1 MGLTWYSD
9 SGATSA
15 ITTGTANT
23 EVYAKIS
30 FKKPTVRAVYV
41 DWDDGT
47 SNKKD
52 EANYQWVELTEP
64 RDSVV
69 VSHTYNKTGN
79 TFNPVIQTINSEG
92 IASRYWSNEATSA
105 YDGILA
111 PVSRDNSADGVLG
124 LRVNDNKATANLRVQ
139 ARNMKSGIDNTIFAA
154 EGPHDIYLTI
164 APTLTS
170 TQILYAPSPITIEV
184 EAMCAMPT
192 AGGNESTMPGQQQV
206 GYSTVVKK
214 EQVQLPTATGSMTGS
229 FAVDFGGTNTSVT
242 QVLSV
247 KYVNPKIT
255 GNNARDFTRLEALNS
270 LKIFVVAK
278 SRVDSLMRAITY
290 VSAGSPYKSVDDS
303 QRFVTLDFSQSRP
316 SASNISNS
324 YYYYDNGKGFFG
336 VDYDRWGD
344 SVGALDSGKFT
355 SSTKTTSATKPVYY
369 TYTPRP
375 QGIGEYTNGL
385 EGGAYTLPFGTG
397 SAAAR
402 TNEANWW
409 WSTATSGASN
419 QRTNQ
424 FTLDDFGRFNDT
436 MHLVRNSVEPS
447 SGVDFTSSLSG
458 NAVTIARITPVIDF
472 NDASSTTT
480 RQKGT
485 KFDAMQTTAGTP
497 LSGCYTEGFS
507 TQAFNNNS
515 TNALGAVSLSG
526 MNTAKFGNWDTASG
540 VGDRLSNEYF
550 ICLWDAKT
558 NEIFL
563 QCTPWWN
570 GNSYRLAGTLEDM
583 IGTNTGLDIAGVSYL
598 RVEESG
604 TVKQRCEWVPLD
616 FKDTTKSSIEYRD
629 TSNQKYTQI
638 SNSFTKPG
646 YITFDM
652 PLDWSSIKMEEL
664 YGGVEPGANNTASDP
679 SGAFTTAIM
688 ACTGSTPGTLH
699 NQYGSTVT
707 LSSAAGVITGAM
719 SGANING
726 TDVGAYNYIA
736 QIRTDA
742 GSDVDL
748 QSIWVSKITAN
759 NTYSDGYVDG
769 TDQLFLGFGN
779 QVTPHYAD
787 PGANA
792 MSVMLRRIN
801 FYEVFPGA
809 SKLYTNAGAIMNT
822 VDAGIAAAFPNQY
835 GFKDYTTAG
844 GAGKTLKDAWYQT
857 SKYPMLITISGA
869 LAAATAAGGGDTFHP
884 ELWNVIDATRGF
896 TAICAES
903 DDSAYNLNGI
913 PITSD
918 VSIGRSS
925 NFYTAITRKGK
936 AFITK
941 TGIELQEIG
950 FSSVALGDETSASVS
965 TTSLGSTYDYLHRM
979 RKIQAENVRIYWDE
993 KQKDGTYVRFW
1004 GYVKNIN
1011 ETSGLG
1017 GPRKVLKYT
1026 FTMIVEEIALLDV
1039 SGSLMTDIFP
1049 LGGIENE
1056 RNYS

>member
-9 SGATSA
+9 SGATSV
-15 ITTGTANT
+15 ITTSTANT
-23 EVYAKIS
+23 EVYAKLS
-30 FKKPTVRAVYV
+30 FKKPTIRAVYV

-47 SNKKD
+47 SNQKD
-52 EANYQWVELTEP
+52 EANYQWVQFTEP
-64 RDSVV
+64 RDTVV

-79 TFNPVIQTINSEG
+79 TFNPVIQTINSDG
-92 IASRYWSNEATSA
+92 IASRYWSNEADSA
-105 YDGILA
+105 YTGILA
-111 PVSRDNSADGVLG
+111 PVSQDNSADGVLG
-124 LRVNDNKATANLRVQ
+124 LVVNDNKATANLRVQ
-139 ARNMKSGIDNTIFAA
+139 ARNMKSGIDNSIFSA
-154 EGPHDIYLTI
+154 EGPHNIYITI
-164 APTLTS
+164 PPTLTDVE
-170 TQILYAPSPITIEV
+170 ILYAPSPITVEV
-184 EAMCAMPT
+184 EAMCALPT
-192 AGGNESTMPGQQQV
+192 AGGNVGTMPGQQQV
-206 GYSTVVKK
+206 GYSVVVKK
-214 EQVQLPTATGSMTGS
+214 STVNLPTATGSMTGS
-229 FAVDFGGTNTSVT
+229 FQVDFGTGVSVS

-255 GNNARDFTRLEALNS
+255 GSNSTDFTRLQALNN
-270 LKIFVVAK
+270 LKIFVVAQ

-290 VSAGSPYKSVDDS
+290 VSAGSPYKSVDNS
-303 QRFVTLDFSQSRP
+303 QRYITLDFSQSRP

-336 VDYDRWGD
+336 VDYQRWGD
-344 SVGALDSGKFT
+344 SAGALDSGKFT
-355 SSTKTTSATKPVYY
+355 SSTKTSSATQPVYY
-369 TYTPRP
+369 TYAPRP
-375 QGIGEYTNGL
+375 QGIGEYANGKTV
-385 EGGAYTLPFGTG
+385 APIRYTLPFGTG

-402 TNEANWW
+402 TDEANWW
-409 WSTATSGASN
+409 WSSATSDATN

-424 FTLDDFGRFNDT
+424 FPLDDFGRFNDT

-447 SGVDFTSSLSG
+447 SGVSYTSSLSG

-472 NDASSTTT
+472 SAAGTTT
-480 RQKGT
+480 TMQKGT
-485 KFDAMQTTAGTP
+485 KFDAMQATAGVP
-497 LSGCYTEGFS
+497 ISGCYTEGFS

-515 TNALGAVSLSG
+515 TDAVGMVNLSG
-526 MNTAKFGNWDTASG
+526 MNTAKFGDWDDTWG
-540 VGDRLSNEYF
+540 NGDRLANEYF
-550 ICLWDAKT
+550 LCLWDSKT

-563 QCTPWWN
+563 QCSPWWE
-570 GNSYRLAGTLEDM
+570 GSSYRLSGNLEDLVD
-583 IGTNTGLDIAGVSYL
+583 TGLNIAGVSYL

-604 TVKQRCEWVPLD
+604 TVRQKCEWVPLD
-616 FKDTTKSSIEYRD
+616 FQDTTASTLEYRD
-629 TSNQKYTQI
+629 TSNQKYTTI

-664 YGGVEPGANNTASDP
+664 YGGMEPGVSNTASDP
-679 SGAFTTAIM
+679 SGSFTTAIM
-688 ACTGSTPGTLH
+688 ACTGSTTGSSYT
-699 NQYGSTVT
+699 QYGSTVT
-707 LSSAAGVITGAM
+707 LTSAAGIITGAM
-719 SGANING
+719 SGASIDGN
-726 TDVGAYNYIA
+726 DVGAYNYIA
-736 QIRTDA
+736 QILTDA
-742 GSDVDL
+742 GSDIDL
-748 QSIWVSKITAN
+748 QNVWVSKITAN
-759 NTYSDGYVDG
+759 NTYANGYVDG
-769 TDQLFLGFGN
+769 ADALYLGFGE
-779 QVTPHYAD
+779 QVSPNYMD
-787 PGANA
+787 PAA
-792 MSVMLRRIN
+792 SDMSVMLRRIN

-809 SKLYTNAGAIMNT
+809 SKLYTSAGAHMNP

-835 GFKDYTTAG
+835 GFKDYTTVG

-857 SKYPMLITISGA
+857 AKYPLLITISGA
-869 LAAATAAGGGDTFHP
+869 LAVASTNGGGDDFHP
-884 ELWNVIDATRGF
+884 ELWNVLDATQGF
-896 TAICAES
+896 TAINTES

-918 VSIGRSS
+918 VSIGRTS

-941 TGIELQEIG
+941 TGIQLQEIG

-979 RKIQAENVRIYWDE
+979 RNIQAENVRIYWDE

-1039 SGSLMTDIFP
+1039 SGKLMTDIFP